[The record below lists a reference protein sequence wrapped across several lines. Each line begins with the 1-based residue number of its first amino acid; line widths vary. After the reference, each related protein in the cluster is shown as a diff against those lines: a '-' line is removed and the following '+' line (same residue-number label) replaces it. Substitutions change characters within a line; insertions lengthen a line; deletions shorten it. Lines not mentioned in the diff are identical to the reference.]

1 MLLGLGN
8 DRNGLDYKHRNESG
22 WVPDAVVACGG
33 FGDESNAVKTLFA
46 LHVHFASAA
55 ILRFMKEHPRFP
67 IHDAAYDS
75 RIHESFSRQGI
86 MKHLGARLAELGPGY
101 AEIRAPFRPELT
113 QQHGYFH
120 AGVSGTIAD
129 SACGYAAYTL
139 MPEDSSVLTVEYKMN
154 LLAPADGEELIA
166 RAKVLRS
173 GKTLKICA
181 ADVHVRK
188 GGAEVHC
195 ATMLA
200 TIMCL
205 QGKSD
210 LAR

>member
-1 MLLGLGN
+1 M
-8 DRNGLDYKHRNESG
+8 
-22 WVPDAVVACGG
+22 
-33 FGDESNAVKTLFA
+33 T
-46 LHVHFASAA
+46 
-55 ILRFMKEHPRFP
+55 EHSRFP
-67 IHDAAYDS
+67 VHDAMYES
-75 RIHESFSRQGI
+75 RIRESFSRQGI
-86 MKHLGARLAELGPGY
+86 MKYLGARLAELGPGH
-101 AEIRAPFRPELT
+101 AEIRAPFRAELT

-181 ADVHVRK
+181 ADVHVLK
-188 GGAEVHC
+188 AGTEVHC

-210 LAR
+210 RAR